1 MYNESINVLFCHVTF
16 FIVSDK
22 VYMLINFNM
31 QLETGDYCLPT
42 SQSPGHSKTVFTTSQ
57 TEIKRSL
64 LALGF
69 VGFSMLSSTF

>member
-1 MYNESINVLFCHVTF
+1 
-16 FIVSDK
+16 
-22 VYMLINFNM
+22 M
-31 QLETGDYCLPT
+31 QSETGDYYLPT